1 MSEKAAVARALLGSW
16 PQQVSAWGPDAINE
30 YVNEL
35 AARGLSVDQAL
46 DAIRTWPT
54 PADPAR
60 DFPPS
65 ASGLVQHALRDADAP
80 SLGEFWEQLA
90 GPDGVL
96 RARTSERKAFWE
108 PGERD
113 GLDEEAMLE
122 RLTSK
127 HPLVQGFVLE
137 QTIRRLRTLGL
148 DDLEWG
154 EARRRQL
161 EEAWVRFVDTGQR
174 RTAASLVAG
183 VRRGELTRANPLA
196 VIGQSETS
204 TEEATG

>member
-1 MSEKAAVARALLGSW
+1 VTEKATVARALLGSW

-54 PADPAR
+54 PEDPTK

-65 ASGLVQHALRDADAP
+65 ASALVQHALRDPEAP
-80 SLGEFWEQLA
+80 SLPEFWEALT
-90 GPDGVL
+90 GPEGVL
-96 RARTSERKAFWE
+96 RARTRERRAFWE

-113 GLDEEAMLE
+113 KLNEAAMSE
-122 RLTSK
+122 RLLTK
-127 HPLVQGFVLE
+127 HELVQAFVLE
-137 QTIRRLRTLGL
+137 QTIPRLRVLGL
-148 DDLEWG
+148 DSPEWG

-161 EEAWVRFVDTGQR
+161 EEAWLAFVDRGQR
-174 RTAASLVAG
+174 RTAAALVAG
-183 VRRGELTRANPLA
+183 ARRGELRRADPLA
-196 VIGQSETS
+196 VIGQSTG
-204 TEEATG
+204 EE